1 MRSYNVQIWVGLR
14 IGYSN
19 EFHTLDDVRAICDA
33 YISEINDCITITPTE
48 YRYVNGWENGVVI
61 GLIQYPRFPRKVRDI
76 KKMAMLL
83 ANKLLVGLALTIINI
98 KNQNTLKIPINL
110 IDVDKKSRT

>member
-83 ANKLLVGLALTIINI
+83 ANKLLVGLD
-98 KNQNTLKIPINL
+98 QNRVTVTTPHKSYL
-110 IDVDKKSRT
+110 IENTNFKLCNNK